1 MPGYLYM
8 IQPGDTL
15 STIAQQECG
24 DASLADALA
33 ALNHLQD
40 PNMIFAGANLIIDC
54 DALRAWT
61 PGSTPPLP
69 GPNPDGTYG

>member
-8 IQPGDTL
+8 IQPGDSL
-15 STIAQQECG
+15 ATIAQQQCG
-24 DASLADALA
+24 DANFVDALA
-33 ALNHLQD
+33 AMNHIQD
-40 PNMIFAGANLIIDC
+40 VNLIFAGVNLIIDC
-54 DALRAWT
+54 EALATWT

>member
-15 STIAQQECG
+15 ANIAQQQCG
-24 DASLADALA
+24 NAALVDALA
-33 ALNHLQD
+33 AMNHLED
-40 PNMIFAGANLIIDC
+40 PNLIFAGANLIIDC
-54 DALRAWT
+54 EALMNWS
-61 PGSTPPLP
+61 PGSTPQMP